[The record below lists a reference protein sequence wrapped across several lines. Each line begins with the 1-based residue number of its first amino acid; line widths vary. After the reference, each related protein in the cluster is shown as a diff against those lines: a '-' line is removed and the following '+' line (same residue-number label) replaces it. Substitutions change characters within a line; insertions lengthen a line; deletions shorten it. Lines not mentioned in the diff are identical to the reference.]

1 MNQSEL
7 MRLFFPMVVGYLAS
21 WKCKMTKSGVTV
33 KFRPPGY
40 VFGIVWP
47 ILYVLL
53 GFSWINS
60 GYKQNKYIDALYFGT
75 SSLLGLWLIVYSC
88 FKSKKGALSVMM
100 LSILSIVFLISI
112 KVMISASGASLLY
125 YCFCFCLLNFIPSFI
140 IFFFEML

>member
-100 LSILSIVFLISI
+100 LSILSIVFLMILVPTKSQLLLAPLEVWLLYALLISI
-112 KVMISASGASLLY
+112 TDIQNS
-125 YCFCFCLLNFIPSFI
+125 
-140 IFFFEML
+140 